1 MDKKTLQQR
10 LKNLETL
17 KDQHLQDIIEIDFVI
32 AGMKPQIDAMPDDEE
47 NTENK
52 QNI

>member
-17 KDQHLQDIIEIDFVI
+17 KDNHTQDIVELEIVI
-32 AGMKPQIDAMPDDEE
+32 AGLGKQIEAIPDDEE
-47 NTENK
+47 KLPTGV
-52 QNI
+52 